1 MFLYRLEMDKWEKAL
16 RSGHL
21 HTKNHQKKKEKT
33 GAGGAGAGEGSGSS
47 RLKSRDGGA
56 HKAGGKVRAATASS
70 AMFRGSS

>member
-33 GAGGAGAGEGSGSS
+33 GAGGGEGSGRS

>member
-1 MFLYRLEMDKWEKAL
+1 MDKWEKAL

-33 GAGGAGAGEGSGSS
+33 GAGGGEGSGRS

-56 HKAGGKVRAATASS
+56 HKAGGGKVRAATASS

>member
-33 GAGGAGAGEGSGSS
+33 GAGGAGAGEGSGS